1 MSTRRWIL
9 GGSITLGGLI
19 LLSCVG
25 IPLLEI
31 LVYFLVIYPGMLL
44 VGWVWFLQ
52 RVLPTVRFDG
62 AGLVVAVIATAVLS
76 ITLDRQLRRWRSRR
90 GECWHTRQTLAIVIA
105 GISVCLSGICL
116 VGMVHELQWIARAD
130 EPVARWSIGRGPF
143 RRAFSKN
150 NLKQIGLAL
159 LNYHDIA
166 NTFPSGGT
174 FNPRGKAQHS
184 WMTAILPWVDR
195 ATLYSEID
203 LTQPWNDPSNR
214 SAFETFIQGYQPAP
228 DSREP
233 PSRDGYAT
241 TGYAANGLVMGGGF
255 GMSIRDFADG
265 TSTTLMAGEARGNFK
280 PWGNPTNWRDASLGI
295 NKSPEGFGSPF
306 ANGALFLM
314 GDGSVRFISETIDP
328 KVLQGLATP
337 AGGET
342 DLEF

>member
-1 MSTRRWIL
+1 MTTRRWIL

-19 LLSCVG
+19 ILSCIG

-31 LVYFLVIYPGMLL
+31 LVYYLAIYLGMML
-44 VGWVWFLQ
+44 VGWGWFLQ

-62 AGLVVAVIATAVLS
+62 SGLVVTVIATAVLT
-76 ITLDRQLRRWRSRR
+76 IALDRQLRSWRSLR
-90 GECWHTRQTLAIVIA
+90 GEGWHKRQTLALVIA

-116 VGMVHELQWIARAD
+116 VGMVHELQWIVRAD
-130 EPVARWSIGRGPF
+130 EPMTRWSSGRSAF
-143 RRAFSKN
+143 RRTFSKN

-159 LNYHDIA
+159 INYHDIA

-174 FNPRGKAQHS
+174 FSPRGRAQHS
-184 WMTAILPWVDR
+184 WMTAILPLMDH

-214 SAFETFIQGYQPAP
+214 SAFETVIQGFQSATAP
-228 DSREP
+228 RQP

-241 TGYAANGLVMGGGF
+241 TGFAANGLVMGGGL
-255 GMSIRDFADG
+255 GMSIRDVADG
-265 TSTTLMAGEARGNFK
+265 TSMTLMAGEARGNFK
-280 PWGNPTNWRDASLGI
+280 PWGSPSNWRDASLGI
-295 NKSPEGFGSPF
+295 NKSPDGFGSPF
-306 ANGALFLM
+306 TNGALFLV
-314 GDGSVRFISETIDP
+314 GDGSVRFISETIDA